1 MSLRAVR
8 DQDASMRLVGN
19 MLLRRRIPNG
29 LLFWGPDGVGKRLAA
44 VETAKAIHCRER
56 EDDACDVC
64 LSCRKVEAGN
74 HPDVIFLAP
83 VKKSRI
89 IDVAAVRSMTELAAL
104 RPFESTWRVF
114 IIQEAD
120 RMNITAQNHFLKT
133 LEEPPGNSLFILV
146 SESPGLLLPTIRSR
160 CQRIRFGALRPE
172 TVAEL
177 LERTRDL
184 PPGLSRAIAAVAQG
198 QMSRALDLVDT
209 DKREVVVAVAKQL
222 SEGAD
227 PLELAEDFAG
237 RLNQRRKE
245 IETALKAEIDPVAY
259 KEASGEDREEIKKQQ
274 LALAESLIRRDIM
287 EYLFL
292 FQTWYRDALVLDAT
306 GNPDRVLNRD
316 QIDGL
321 RAMKTEGLDNKC
333 AAMEKARLYI
343 ERNLKEERVLRDLFL
358 ALSE

>member
-1 MSLRAVR
+1 MSLKAVR
-8 DQDASMRLVGN
+8 DQDASMRLLGN

-29 LLFWGPDGVGKRLAA
+29 LLFWGPGGVGKRLAA

-56 EDDACDVC
+56 ENDACDAC
-64 LSCRKVEAGN
+64 LSCRKVAAGN
-74 HPDVIFLAP
+74 HPDVVFLAP
-83 VKKSRI
+83 VSKSRI
-89 IDVAAVRSMTELAAL
+89 ITVEMVRSMTELATL
-104 RPFESTWRVF
+104 RPFESDWRVF
-114 IIQEAD
+114 IIQDAE
-120 RMNITAQNHFLKT
+120 RMGVPAQNHFLKT

-184 PPGLSRAIAAVAQG
+184 PPDTARAIAAVAQG

-209 DKREVVVAVAKQL
+209 DKREVVVAVARQL

-227 PLELAEDFAG
+227 PLALAEDFAD
-237 RLNQRRKE
+237 RLNQRREE
-245 IETALKAEIDPVAY
+245 IKTALKAEMDSEAY
-259 KEASGEDREEIKKQQ
+259 KEATREDREEMKKQQ

-292 FQTWYRDALVLDAT
+292 FQTWYRDALVLNVTGDAH
-306 GNPDRVLNRD
+306 RVLNRD

-321 RAMKTEGLDNKC
+321 RVMKTEELDKKC
-333 AAMEKARLYI
+333 AAMEKAKLYI